1 MSEINTTMIVKRIN
15 IELVKAT
22 LKNMKTA
29 TKPEVAKVTGLS
41 VMTCGTILNE
51 LLVTGE
57 VLELEIDPS
66 SGGRP
71 AIRYQYNADYA
82 QIACLYARTEGKD
95 TFLSYQV
102 CNLLGECLEEDS
114 IYHEL
119 INYEVYETQL
129 EELMSRYP
137 QIKAAGIGV
146 QGVVNQGVIGE
157 CDIKDLEG
165 LSIESKL
172 KDKFNIEI
180 IAQNDMNLITYGYY
194 HHQEDEKDE
203 NMAYIY
209 FPEDN
214 YIGAGMVVRGQVV
227 KGKTNFAGELSFL
240 PFGISRDKQIEQF
253 NHPQTMISLVAQSI
267 ASITAVINPALILLA
282 GRCVREGD
290 LLVIQREVEKIIPK
304 QHMPRLIYRQ
314 DIHDDYMNGL
324 KSLTLNQMSYQ
335 LKLVKKQF

>member
-1 MSEINTTMIVKRIN
+1 M
-15 IELVKAT
+15 
-22 LKNMKTA
+22 
-29 TKPEVAKVTGLS
+29 P
-41 VMTCGTILNE
+41 
-51 LLVTGE
+51 
-57 VLELEIDPS
+57 
-66 SGGRP
+66 
-71 AIRYQYNADYA
+71 
-82 QIACLYARTEGKD
+82 
-95 TFLSYQV
+95 
-102 CNLLGECLEEDS
+102 
-114 IYHEL
+114 
-119 INYEVYETQL
+119 
-129 EELMSRYP
+129 RYP

-146 QGVVNQGVIGE
+146 QGIVNQGVIGE

-180 IAQNDMNLITYGYY
+180 IAQNDMNLIIYGYY
-194 HHQEDEKDE
+194 HRQEDE
-203 NMAYIY
+203 NMVYIY

-214 YIGAGMVVRGQVV
+214 YIGAGMVVRGQGV

-290 LLVIQREVEKIIPK
+290 LLVIQREVEKTIPK
-304 QHMPRLIYRQ
+304 KHTPRLIYRQ

-324 KSLTLNQMSYQ
+324 KSLTLHQMSYQ